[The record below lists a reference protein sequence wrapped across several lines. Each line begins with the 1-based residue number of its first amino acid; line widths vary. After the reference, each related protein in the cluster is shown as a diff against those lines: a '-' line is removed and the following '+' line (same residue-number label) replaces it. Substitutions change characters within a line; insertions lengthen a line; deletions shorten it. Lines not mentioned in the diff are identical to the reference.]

1 MYMYVQIIPYLEL
14 VTLTF
19 LEHEMTFD
27 LWPEIHADVTP
38 ILFPYRVLINL
49 VFGHQGLPG

>member
-1 MYMYVQIIPYLEL
+1 MYMYVQIIQYLEL
-14 VTLTF
+14 VTF

-27 LWPEIHADVTP
+27 LWPEIRADVTP

>member
-1 MYMYVQIIPYLEL
+1 MYMYVQIIQYLEL

-27 LWPEIHADVTP
+27 LWPDIRADVTP
-38 ILFPYRVLINL
+38 VLFPYRVLINL
-49 VFGHQGLPG
+49 VFRHQGLPG